1 MHFGGPVLKG
11 TTMIKLVLAV
21 SIALVSQASLG
32 GTLTLTG
39 KESAVVRHMIADDL
53 SIWSRGGESMFKP
66 AGVAVTADHLQ
77 RDYEKNEVAGDI
89 AYRRKLILVSGTVRS
104 IDRSIGANYFV
115 MLKGGSNSIMT
126 PRAGMERGFETYLAN
141 LDKGQKVTLACQG
154 GGMLMGSAVLAKC
167 RPEASWI
174 EDETTRTMNALPARL
189 AEKESEVPMAILYI
203 VLMAS
208 LLPDTSAC
216 FSVDPSL
223 HSQCA
228 KDAVRLQK
236 QIKNLSEKRKDL
248 VIETAKRIGVAPTK

>member
-115 MLKGGSNSIMT
+115 MLK
-126 PRAGMERGFETYLAN
+126 GFETYLAN